1 MLDRIRRINE
11 RLAVAVTAGVGTMWC
26 AYAFAVL
33 ALVSLPGALKTHDVV
48 VIVGWVAQTFLQ
60 LVLLSVLMVGQQRG
74 ADWVAA
80 TLRDTHD
87 ATLKGVAGIAELV
100 AELHTKH
107 DALRARLDDQGKTPG
122 PPA

>member
-1 MLDRIRRINE
+1 MLSRLRRINE
-11 RLAVAVTAGVGTMWC
+11 RLAVAVTDAVGTMWC

-33 ALVSLPGALKTHDVV
+33 ALVSLPAALKTGDVV

-74 ADWVAA
+74 ADWVNT

-87 ATLKGVAGIAELV
+87 ATLKGVAGIAELL
-100 AELHTKH
+100 ADLHTKH
-107 DALRARLDDQGKTPG
+107 DALQARLDGQAKPSGAPT
-122 PPA
+122 